1 MSEQSMNSRHAF
13 LIARRYR
20 VLIGIVAAVGLLGGV
35 GYAVMT
41 PPKFTSQSL
50 VVVPPGNI
58 STEILIASSQPVI
71 SSAARTLGHG
81 VSAQQLSQEIS
92 VQSAT
97 NNVLE
102 ITASGSSA
110 EQVENAANA
119 VAAEFVGYVG
129 STGSP
134 VGKISAHILEMAVN
148 ATGTSL
154 LKEMVTN
161 AIIGV
166 LAGVIIGFII
176 ALQLSRNDRR
186 LRTRDEISKA
196 IGVPVLA
203 AVSVSAPRDAA
214 GWQKLA
220 EDYEPSPVH
229 AWRLR
234 RALERALAMG
244 ASDRGPI
251 EITVLSL
258 SIDRKAVALGLQLA
272 VVASSLGIPTALAVG
287 HQQEAEYAAALRSA
301 FIDQST
307 AMSRSRDNLLI
318 IAHDND
324 GVPQLGAA
332 LTIVIAVVN
341 SDSPQLPD
349 SLHTASTILGVS
361 AGVVTADQLARAASA
376 VVDTGSRITGILVA
390 DPEPTDDTTGLVSSR
405 SGQEHIKE
413 AMSAADTRRGSRA

>member
-1 MSEQSMNSRHAF
+1 MNSRHAL

-20 VLIGIVAAVGLLGGV
+20 VLIGIVAAAGLLGGA

-41 PPKFTSQSL
+41 QPKFTSQSL

-58 STEILIASSQPVI
+58 STQVLVASSQPVI
-71 SSAARTLGHG
+71 SAAARTLGHG

-110 EQVENAANA
+110 GQAENGANA
-119 VAAEFVGYVG
+119 VATEFVEYVK
-129 STGSP
+129 SDSSP
-134 VGKISAHILEMAVN
+134 VGKISAHILETAVT
-148 ATGTSL
+148 AAGTSL
-154 LKEMVTN
+154 LQEMVTN
-161 AIIGV
+161 AIIGA

-176 ALQLSRNDRR
+176 ALQVSRNDRR

-196 IGVPVLA
+196 MGVPVLA
-203 AVSVSAPRDAA
+203 AVSVTAPRDAA

-244 ASDRGPI
+244 SSGRGPT

-258 SIDRKAVALGLQLA
+258 SVDRKAVALGLQLA
-272 VVASSLGIPTALAVG
+272 VVASSLGIPTAMVVG
-287 HQQEAEYAAALRSA
+287 HQQEAEYAATLRNA
-301 FIDQST
+301 FIGQST
-307 AMSRSRDNLLI
+307 AMSLCRDNLLI
-318 IAHDND
+318 IGHDND
-324 GVPQLGAA
+324 SVPKLSAA
-332 LTIVIAVVN
+332 LTIVVAVVN

-349 SLHTASTILGVS
+349 SFQTASTILGVS

-376 VVDTGSRITGILVA
+376 AIDTGSRITGIIVA
-390 DPEPTDDTTGLVSSR
+390 DPEPTDDTTGLVSSP

-413 AMSAADTRRGSRA
+413 AMSAADIRRGSHA